1 MNQGNNLLGNQ
12 GESKP
17 LDKTL
22 KQVYIDLLKNH
33 IELLESK
40 KEGMI
45 NAMENGVVAEYLI
58 GVIKGLNI
66 AIEQLNENISILI
79 KEVK

>member
-1 MNQGNNLLGNQ
+1 MNGGNNLLGNQ

-40 KEGMI
+40 KGKMI
-45 NAMENGVVAEYLI
+45 NAMENGMVAEYSI

-66 AIEQLNENISILI
+66 AIKQLNENINEL
-79 KEVK
+79 KDK

>member
-1 MNQGNNLLGNQ
+1 MNGENNLLGNQ

-40 KEGMI
+40 KRKMI
-45 NAMENGVVAEYLI
+45 NAMENGMVAEYSI

-66 AIEQLNENISILI
+66 AIKQLNENINEL
-79 KEVK
+79 KDK

>member
-33 IELLESK
+33 IELLEAK
-40 KEGMI
+40 KRKGEGVM
-45 NAMENGVVAEYLI
+45 AEGIVTEYMV

-66 AIEQLNENISILI
+66 AIKQLNENINEL
-79 KEVK
+79 KDK

>member
-40 KEGMI
+40 KGEMM
-45 NAMENGVVAEYLI
+45 NAIKNGVMAEYLI